1 MIPAVKAQHHTFDPC
16 CLCRPLQPT
25 TQPLILKTAAEN
37 SWPRKRSLNELD
49 VTEQREGVASV
60 AELLRVVH
68 AVDDGTAAST
78 GVQEVV
84 CTA

>member
-1 MIPAVKAQHHTFDPC
+1 MKM
-16 CLCRPLQPT
+16 
-25 TQPLILKTAAEN
+25 KGWE
-37 SWPRKRSLNELD
+37 D

-60 AELLRVVH
+60 AELLGVVH

-84 CTA
+84 CAACAENIRRTSAVLNCGALLLK